1 MSSLVTKLKYL
12 NRRRNIKT
20 KLIKLKLQIIASD
33 AFLKRRT
40 ALPRNPQQI
49 LILMIGKGIGDAI
62 VMTGLIKALTEM
74 GRQVSVMTETRLSAI
89 FNNHPLV
96 QNHFILNRNET
107 DCQTLLKVKEL
118 KFDLLI
124 DLDNIDIHSPL
135 MVRMIRTCKPAH
147 TIGVNQFA
155 RVYDTSINDL

>member
-12 NRRRNIKT
+12 NRWRNIKT
-20 KLIKLKLQIIASD
+20 KLIKLKLQIITSD

-62 VMTGLIKALTEM
+62 VMTGFIKALTEM
-74 GRQVSVMTETRLSAI
+74 GKQVSVMTETRLSAI

-96 QNHFILNRNET
+96 QNHFILNRN
-107 DCQTLLKVKEL
+107 DSDYQTLLRGQGIK
-118 KFDLLI
+118 
-124 DLDNIDIHSPL
+124 
-135 MVRMIRTCKPAH
+135 IRP
-147 TIGVNQFA
+147 VNRFG
-155 RVYDTSINDL
+155 